1 LEYVIETQGLTK
13 IYRSGRQEIKALD
26 GANVKVPRGA
36 VLGLLGHNGAGK
48 TTLISLLV
56 GLTLPTRGGGRVL
69 GYDIVKESVKIRRK
83 VGLLPEGFGFY
94 DGMTA
99 LDNLLFLGEL
109 DRLPKAELKE
119 RTGQVLETVGLQD
132 LSERK
137 VSTFSRGMKQRLG
150 IAQAL
155 LKDPEL
161 LILDEPTAG
170 IDPDGAKG
178 FRDLVVRSSKEGRT
192 TIISTHL
199 LFEIGMICTHA
210 TIIKLGKVLAHGSLE
225 ELAKTVTQT
234 KGRRYEVVVGKEAGR
249 LAEQVK
255 RIEGVVQVAMEGD
268 KVLISADRDVGDHI
282 YDLIQKGY
290 EVESF
295 GSVPPSWEEIF
306 THFHGEVEKLA

>member
-1 LEYVIETQGLTK
+1 
-13 IYRSGRQEIKALD
+13 
-26 GANVKVPRGA
+26 
-36 VLGLLGHNGAGK
+36 
-48 TTLISLLV
+48 
-56 GLTLPTRGGGRVL
+56 VL

-99 LDNLLFLGEL
+99 LANLLFLGEL
-109 DRLPKAELKE
+109 DGIPKAELKE
-119 RTGQVLETVGLQD
+119 RAGQVLETVGLQD

-170 IDPDGAKG
+170 VDPDGAKG
-178 FRDLVVRSSKEGRT
+178 FRDLVVKSSKEGRT

-210 TIIKLGKVLAHGSLE
+210 TIVKLGKVLAHGSLE

-234 KGRRYEVVVGKEAGR
+234 KGRRYEVVVGKGAGR

-255 RIEGVVQVAMEGD
+255 RIDGVVRVAMEGD
-268 KVLISADRDVGDHI
+268 KVLISADRDVGDLI
-282 YDLIQKGY
+282 YDSIQKGY

-306 THFHGEVEKLA
+306 THFHGQAEKLA